1 MDFQNMKVI
10 KEIKPAG
17 RMVRLIQ
24 EIRESKYLLVLSAK
38 SEKTYFI
45 DIYDLKDYSN
55 VFNIMKKNLYYIREL
70 KNGNFVLSYEAG
82 KIEIATID
90 LNKKEINV
98 LQELS
103 EHKSDVYDI
112 KELSDGKLV
121 SCSNN
126 GEIIFWSL
134 NSALNTYEKFK
145 YLNPHPCEYSSI
157 LEDTERNKL
166 ILAPCFDSYG
176 TCIIDLSTYEIIKT
190 FEDIAGNGGNEI
202 YFINDDIVIDNSA
215 ADEVGLFFIDM
226 DKNEI
231 VKHDEKFNDN
241 KSYCF
246 LKLKDGNLLCSVLVE
261 NKPMD
266 LWKSDDEGD
275 KDDKGVEGRCDIQ
288 CWEIDD
294 SGLEWK
300 LLCTKEKVDNYPV
313 VSMIQLNDGKI
324 VTASNI
330 VKFYQ

>member
-1 MDFQNMKVI
+1 M
-10 KEIKPAG
+10 
-17 RMVRLIQ
+17 
-24 EIRESKYLLVLSAK
+24 
-38 SEKTYFI
+38 
-45 DIYDLKDYSN
+45 
-55 VFNIMKKNLYYIREL
+55 
-70 KNGNFVLSYEAG
+70 
-82 KIEIATID
+82 
-90 LNKKEINV
+90 
-98 LQELS
+98 
-103 EHKSDVYDI
+103 
-112 KELSDGKLV
+112 V

-134 NSALNTYEKFK
+134 NPALNTYEKFK

-241 KSYCF
+241 RSSCF
-246 LKLKDGNLLCSVLVE
+246 LKLNNGNLLCSVVLE
-261 NKPMD
+261 SKNLND
-266 LWKSDDEGD
+266 EDDGK
-275 KDDKGVEGRCDIQ
+275 KDGRTDIQ

-294 SGLEWK
+294 SGIDWK
-300 LLCTKEKVDNYPV
+300 LLYTKEKADSYPIFYMAELSNGTIATCSNV
-313 VSMIQLNDGKI
+313 VKI
-324 VTASNI
+324 
-330 VKFYQ
+330 YQ